1 LRAPEANDARPIA
14 GGVRIRRAELARTI
28 GAFLAYLALSILF
41 YGRDLILRMTKVNAG
56 NRLDPQIFIWCFQWW
71 PHAIAHRLDA
81 FHPRIIWAPEGIDLA
96 WVTSVPL
103 LSVAA
108 APLTM
113 RFGPVASFNLANLL
127 MPALTGLSAFL
138 LARRVVGWT
147 WPAML
152 GGYLFGFS
160 PYMIGHQ
167 AAGHLMLTAAF
178 LVPVVVYLV
187 LLRLEEKI
195 RRPWFVLALAA
206 SFTCQFLISLEIFAT
221 IVMFGAAALIV
232 ARLTIPAISARIRDL
247 AILTAIALA
256 ASAVA
261 LSPYL
266 LRAVLASGLSSHP
279 VWKTTPFGTDLLE
292 MFIPTG
298 TLTLGRLPPLAA
310 ISSHYSHGVINNGA
324 YLGLPLVIIVVLF
337 LKSRW
342 NRPQTRFLAIVLAIV
357 YVASYGSRLHIAG
370 HELFGMPWK
379 LVSRMPLIN
388 SEFPVRFTLYIYLIV
403 ALITSLWI
411 AEWRAHRA
419 VKAAAVALIVL
430 FMLPNLHGSQWV
442 HELDTPEFFR
452 LGSYRNHLAQGETIL
467 VLPFGEMGSSMYW
480 QAAMRMYFGIAE
492 GWSGPTPKSFL
503 AWPIVGAF
511 LDGGEI
517 PDAPVQ
523 LNAFMA
529 THGVT
534 AVVFRQQDPSA
545 AAWRAMLESSGA
557 KLQAIDDVVLA
568 RPDPAALERL
578 RGASALEMECRLD
591 DARFAALLDAT
602 DRYLANRQPPAVL
615 SPFRAQQLG
624 LLPPGWVRNNDGA
637 YSSEG
642 LSLAPW
648 NKGSVSVGVRASY
661 ACVQRLVAR
670 FGAEAAETYFPYPR
684 PLESHPTGD
693 LFQRKLVMVFTREA
707 LAHAAAS
714 ARALYRPLHEAHAL
728 PAG

>member
-1 LRAPEANDARPIA
+1 
-14 GGVRIRRAELARTI
+14 
-28 GAFLAYLALSILF
+28 
-41 YGRDLILRMTKVNAG
+41 
-56 NRLDPQIFIWCFQWW
+56 
-71 PHAIAHRLDA
+71 
-81 FHPRIIWAPEGIDLA
+81 
-96 WVTSVPL
+96 
-103 LSVAA
+103 
-108 APLTM
+108 
-113 RFGPVASFNLANLL
+113 
-127 MPALTGLSAFL
+127 AFL
-138 LARRVVGWT
+138 LVRRITGST

-160 PYMIGHQ
+160 PFMIGHQ
-167 AAGHLMLTAAF
+167 SAGHLVLTAAF
-178 LVPVVVYLV
+178 LVPVVVYLA
-187 LLRLEEKI
+187 LLRLDEKI
-195 RRPWFVLALAA
+195 ARPWFVLALATA
-206 SFTCQFLISLEIFAT
+206 LTCQFLISQEIFAT
-221 IVMFGAAALIV
+221 IVMFGGTALVV
-232 ARLTIPAISARIRDL
+232 AWFTIPGMSGRIRDL
-247 AILTAIALA
+247 AIFSALALA

-266 LRAVLASGLSSHP
+266 LRVVLASGLSSHP

-292 MFIPTG
+292 IFIPTS
-298 TLTLGRLPPLAA
+298 TLMLGHLPPLEA
-310 ISSHYSHGVINNGA
+310 ISSRYSHNAVENGGYIGV
-324 YLGLPLVIIVVLF
+324 PLFVIVVWF
-337 LKSRW
+337 FRSRW
-342 NRPQTRFLAIVLAIV
+342 KQPETRFLAIMLAAL
-357 YVASYGSRLHIAG
+357 YVASFGARLHVAG

-379 LVSRMPLIN
+379 LFSHVPLIN
-388 SEFPVRFTLYIYLIV
+388 SAFPVRFSMYISLIV
-403 ALITSLWI
+403 ALIASLWI
-411 AEWRAHRA
+411 AELRASA
-419 VKAAAVALIVL
+419 AAKAAIVAAVVF
-430 FMLPNLHGSQWV
+430 FMLPNLNAARWV
-442 HELDTPEFFR
+442 FELDTPDFFR
-452 LGSYRNHLAQGETIL
+452 SGSYRNYLAQGETIL
-467 VLPFGEMGSSMYW
+467 ALPFGEMGSSMYW
-480 QAAMRMYFGIAE
+480 QAAARMYFGIAE
-492 GWSGPTPKSFL
+492 GHFGPPPRSFL
-503 AWPIVGAF
+503 AWPIVDAF

-517 PDAPVQ
+517 PDAPAQ

-545 AAWRAMLESSGA
+545 PAWRAMLESSGA

-642 LSLAPW
+642 LWLAPW

-728 PAG
+728 

>member
-1 LRAPEANDARPIA
+1 MLNHRAMSVTE
-14 GGVRIRRAELARTI
+14 AELIPAITAGEGPKSRPLAGAL
-28 GAFLAYLALSILF
+28 GAFVVYQASSIFF
-41 YGRDLILRMTKVNAG
+41 YGRDLIFRMTQLNAG
-56 NRLDPQIFIWCFQWW
+56 NRLDPQFFIWCFQWW
-71 PHAIAHRLDA
+71 PYAIAHRLDA

-113 RFGPVASFNLANLL
+113 RFGPVVSFNLANLL
-127 MPALTGLSAFL
+127 MPALTALSAFV
-138 LARRVVGWT
+138 LARRVGKRT

-152 GGYLFGFS
+152 GGFLFGFS

-167 AAGHLMLTAAF
+167 AAGHLVLTAAF
-178 LVPVVVYLV
+178 LVPVVVYLAI
-187 LLRLEEKI
+187 LRLDEEI
-195 RRPWFVLALAA
+195 GRAGFVVALAA
-206 SFTCQFLISLEIFAT
+206 TLVCQFLISLEVFAV
-221 IVMFGAAALIV
+221 IVMFGATALLV
-232 ARLTIPAISARIRDL
+232 AYLTIPAGTDRIRSL
-247 AILTAIALA
+247 AILSAIALA
-256 ASAVA
+256 VSAVA
-261 LSPYL
+261 LTPYL
-266 LRAVLASGLSSHP
+266 YRALLASGLSSHP

-292 MFIPTG
+292 MFIPTA
-298 TLTLGRLPPLAA
+298 TLALGGLPPLAA
-310 ISSHYSHGVINNGA
+310 ISSRYSHGAINNGA
-324 YLGLPLVIIVVLF
+324 YLGLPLVIIVVWF

-342 NRPQTRFLAIVLAIV
+342 NRPQTRFLAIMLAIV
-357 YVASYGSRLHIAG
+357 YAASYGSRLHIAG

-379 LVSRMPLIN
+379 LASRMPLIN
-388 SEFPVRFTLYIYLIV
+388 SAFPVRFTLYIYLIV
-403 ALITSLWI
+403 ALITSQWI
-411 AEWRAHRA
+411 SQWRAHRA

-430 FMLPNLHGSQWV
+430 FMLPNPHGSQWV
-442 HELDTPEFFR
+442 HELDTPEFFGS
-452 LGSYRNHLAQGETIL
+452 GSYRNHLAPGETIL
-467 VLPFGEMGSSMYW
+467 VLPYGEMGSSMYW
-480 QAAMRMYFGIAE
+480 QAATRLYFGIAE
-492 GWSGPTPKSFL
+492 GWSGPNPKPFL

-517 PDAPVQ
+517 PDAPAQ

-545 AAWRAMLESSGA
+545 ASFRALLESSGA

-568 RPDPAALERL
+568 RPAPAVLERL

-602 DRYLANRQPPAVL
+602 DRYLANGRPPTAL

-624 LLPPGWVRNNDGA
+624 LLPPGWVSNNDGV

-642 LSLAPW
+642 LWLAPW
-648 NKGSVSVGVRASY
+648 NKGRVSVGVRASY

-670 FGAEAAETYFPYPR
+670 FGAGAAETYFPYPR

-714 ARALYRPLHEAHAL
+714 ARVGL
-728 PAG
+728 PAP